1 MSSLVAWTVT
11 NVFIGNL
18 ASNRT
23 PDEFREL
30 FQAYGL
36 VIAVEIVTDPETR
49 YSREF
54 AFVEMRND
62 LNARRVASGG
72 NRRGRNVVYDRK

>member
-1 MSSLVAWTVT
+1 MT

-23 PDEFREL
+23 PDELREL

-36 VIAVEIVTDPETR
+36 VTAR
-49 YSREF
+49 GF

-62 LNARRVASGG
+62 LNARRAIKHLDG
-72 NRRGRNVVYDRK
+72 VVLWGKPIQVQAYLPKLAA

>member
-1 MSSLVAWTVT
+1 MT